1 VAALAKT
8 IPFIVDHIVAEWQ
21 AMQFC
26 YELGYRGAIFKGD
39 SLIVVLALR
48 QVSTCWQ
55 GFRQLL
61 EDIKIKLNSLSFF
74 FFFFFF
80 FLHFR
85 RDANQAAHR
94 LAKVALSQSLDQV
107 WIEGCSSFIQ
117 SIVLVEQDLSLD

>member
-80 FLHFR
+80 C
-85 RDANQAAHR
+85 
-94 LAKVALSQSLDQV
+94 VAFSTRCQPSGPSIGQ
-107 WIEGCSSFIQ
+107 G
-117 SIVLVEQDLSLD
+117 SIVSIIRPSMDRRMFFLYSEYCTCRARFIP